1 MPILLKLK
9 VFPEPGKYFP
19 TTDIQIQKLHKAL
32 KKTINTTVEQTTA
45 EIIAT
50 FQQEKAITPYHL
62 YVVIVRTSPGYDTKE
77 TLKPFLD
84 YIENKI
90 QLTVKSSE
98 TTFFVTLTNTVL
110 FWIDQITGM
119 DGKPAAVFQA
129 MEIEDNNHP
138 LTITYGKPDI
148 IETSVGNG
156 FYQEFSP
163 LLYCVQVQLEE
174 NEFSEKDGLIIL
186 NTTTPSVSMLDYYR
200 ASTTQVRVCA
210 DQYLQQAHDLGN
222 KLIFVFDPLGLV
234 SMLSLMNFI

>member
-19 TTDIQIQKLHKAL
+19 TTDIQIQKLHRAL
-32 KKTINTTVEQTTA
+32 KNTIKTTIEQITA

-50 FQQEKAITPYHL
+50 FQQEKATTPYHL
-62 YVVIVRTSPGYDTKE
+62 YVVIVRTKPGYDTKE

-84 YIENKI
+84 YVENKR

-98 TTFFVTLTNTVL
+98 TTFSVMLTNTVL
-110 FWIDQITGM
+110 FRIDQITGM
-119 DGKPAAVFQA
+119 DGNQAAVFRA

-138 LTITYGKPDI
+138 LTLTYTKPDI
-148 IETSVGNG
+148 MTTSVGNG
-156 FYQEFSP
+156 HYQEFSS

-174 NEFSEKDGLIIL
+174 NEFSEKDGLIVL
-186 NTTTPSVSMLDYYR
+186 NITTSSVSMLDYFR

-210 DQYLQQAHDLGN
+210 DQYLQQPNDLGS